1 MRRSLLLTLP
11 LLWSACAQDLKP
23 LKQQWEGVVAE
34 WTSSWHQA
42 AAERAAKDLQARGQG
57 QDDASAQQNRL
68 SALLKTQAA
77 ALNALDLAVQDSRKS
92 IDEAM
97 KSGRIGTL
105 TTAIE
110 KATARIGPEVIKV
123 REGYA
128 ALSSEYDR
136 AAEML
141 SSGAGA
147 LEAKADAA
155 ADWAVEQVTA
165 LKHGG
170 KVDFKGIQFSP
181 GTAKLLDDPSAKAA
195 IDELVAFV
203 RTCPEVKVALTERV
217 AKEKDLRAAIKLSQA
232 RADALKKMLIAQGVK
247 ATQTPA
253 RSAGRWA
260 SPARTSADGR
270 GPQALSGVSLARMVG
285 AIRTT
290 MRRPSSSK
298 RSDSTRQLSWIA
310 AARD

>member
-34 WTSSWHQA
+34 WTSSTMALKRQQSELA
-42 AAERAAKDLQARGQG
+42 GKISKLEAKE
-57 QDDASAQQNRL
+57 QDDASRAAKQAL
-68 SALLKTQAA
+68 EALLKTQAA

-147 LEAKADAA
+147 LEEKADAA

-247 ATQTPA
+247 ATQIA
-253 RSAGRWA
+253 RSIGGGALGI
-260 SPARTSADGR
+260 AD
-270 GPQALSGVSLARMVG
+270 A
-285 AIRTT
+285 
-290 MRRPSSSK
+290 
-298 RSDSTRQLSWIA
+298 DNQLTVEVLKHCPE
-310 AARD
+310 

>member
-23 LKQQWEGVVAE
+23 LKQQWDGVVAE
-34 WTSSWHQA
+34 WTSSTMALKRQQSELA
-42 AAERAAKDLQARGQG
+42 GKISKLEAKE
-57 QDDASAQQNRL
+57 QDDASRAAKQAL
-68 SALLKTQAA
+68 EALLKTQAA
-77 ALNALDLAVQDSRKS
+77 ALSALDAAVQDSRKS

-110 KATARIGPEVIKV
+110 KATARIGPEVVKV

-128 ALSSEYDR
+128 ALASEYDR

-141 SSGAGA
+141 SNGAGT
-147 LEAKADAA
+147 LEKKADAA

-247 ATQTPA
+247 ATQIA
-253 RSAGRWA
+253 RSIGGGALGV
-260 SPARTSADGR
+260 AD
-270 GPQALSGVSLARMVG
+270 A
-285 AIRTT
+285 
-290 MRRPSSSK
+290 
-298 RSDSTRQLSWIA
+298 DNQLTVEVLKHCPE
-310 AARD
+310 

>member
-1 MRRSLLLTLP
+1 M
-11 LLWSACAQDLKP
+11 KP
-23 LKQQWEGVVAE
+23 LKQQWDGVVAE
-34 WTSSWHQA
+34 WTSATMSLKRQQSELA
-42 AAERAAKDLQARGQG
+42 GKIAKLRVKE
-57 QDDASAQQNRL
+57 QDDASRAAKQAL
-68 SALLKTQAA
+68 EALLKTQAA

-110 KATARIGPEVIKV
+110 KATARIRAEVIEV

-147 LEAKADAA
+147 LEEKADAA

-217 AKEKDLRAAIKLSQA
+217 AKEKDLRAAIRLSQA

-247 ATQTPA
+247 ATQIA
-253 RSAGRWA
+253 RSIGGGALGI
-260 SPARTSADGR
+260 AD
-270 GPQALSGVSLARMVG
+270 A
-285 AIRTT
+285 
-290 MRRPSSSK
+290 
-298 RSDSTRQLSWIA
+298 DNQLTVEVLKHCPE
-310 AARD
+310 

>member
-1 MRRSLLLTLP
+1 MRRSVLLTLP

-23 LKQQWEGVVAE
+23 LKQQWDGVVAE
-34 WTSSWHQA
+34 WTSSTMALKRQQSELAGKISKLEAKEEDA
-42 AAERAAKDLQARGQG
+42 AARAAKQA
-57 QDDASAQQNRL
+57 L
-68 SALLKTQAA
+68 EALLKTQAA
-77 ALNALDLAVQDSRKS
+77 ALTALDGAVQDSRKS

-147 LEAKADAA
+147 LEKKADAA

-247 ATQTPA
+247 ATQIA
-253 RSAGRWA
+253 RSIGGGALGI
-260 SPARTSADGR
+260 AD
-270 GPQALSGVSLARMVG
+270 A
-285 AIRTT
+285 
-290 MRRPSSSK
+290 
-298 RSDSTRQLSWIA
+298 DNQLTVEVLKHCPE
-310 AARD
+310 

>member
-23 LKQQWEGVVAE
+23 LKQQWDGVVAE
-34 WTSSWHQA
+34 WSSATMSLKRQQSELA
-42 AAERAAKDLQARGQG
+42 GKIAKLEAKE
-57 QDDASAQQNRL
+57 QDDASRAAKQAL
-68 SALLKTQAA
+68 EALLKTQAA
-77 ALNALDLAVQDSRKS
+77 ALNALDGAVQDSRKS

-147 LEAKADAA
+147 LEEKADAA

-247 ATQTPA
+247 ATQIA
-253 RSAGRWA
+253 RSIGGGALGI
-260 SPARTSADGR
+260 AD
-270 GPQALSGVSLARMVG
+270 A
-285 AIRTT
+285 
-290 MRRPSSSK
+290 
-298 RSDSTRQLSWIA
+298 DNQLTVEVLKHCPE
-310 AARD
+310 

>member
-23 LKQQWEGVVAE
+23 LKQQWDGVVAE
-34 WTSSWHQA
+34 WTSSTMALKRQQSELA
-42 AAERAAKDLQARGQG
+42 GKISKLEAKE
-57 QDDASAQQNRL
+57 QDDASRAAKQAL
-68 SALLKTQAA
+68 EALLKTQAA

-147 LEAKADAA
+147 LEEKADAA

-247 ATQTPA
+247 ATQIA
-253 RSAGRWA
+253 RSIGGGALGV
-260 SPARTSADGR
+260 AD
-270 GPQALSGVSLARMVG
+270 A
-285 AIRTT
+285 
-290 MRRPSSSK
+290 
-298 RSDSTRQLSWIA
+298 DNQLTVEVLKHCPE
-310 AARD
+310 

>member
-1 MRRSLLLTLP
+1 MRRSVLLTLP

-23 LKQQWEGVVAE
+23 LKQQWDGVVAE
-34 WTSSWHQA
+34 WTSATMSLKRQQSELA
-42 AAERAAKDLQARGQG
+42 GKISKLEAKE
-57 QDDASAQQNRL
+57 QDDASRAAKQAL
-68 SALLKTQAA
+68 EALLKTQAA
-77 ALNALDLAVQDSRKS
+77 ALNALDGAVQDSRKS

-147 LEAKADAA
+147 LEEKADAA

-247 ATQTPA
+247 ATQIA
-253 RSAGRWA
+253 RSIGGGALGI
-260 SPARTSADGR
+260 AD
-270 GPQALSGVSLARMVG
+270 A
-285 AIRTT
+285 
-290 MRRPSSSK
+290 
-298 RSDSTRQLSWIA
+298 DNQLTVEVLKHCPE
-310 AARD
+310 

>member
-23 LKQQWEGVVAE
+23 LKQQWDGVVAE
-34 WTSSWHQA
+34 WTSATMALKRQQSELA
-42 AAERAAKDLQARGQG
+42 GKIAKLEAKE
-57 QDDASAQQNRL
+57 QDDASRAAKQAL
-68 SALLKTQAA
+68 EALLKTQAA
-77 ALNALDLAVQDSRKS
+77 ALNALDGAVQDSRKS

-147 LEAKADAA
+147 LEEKADAA

-247 ATQTPA
+247 ATQIA
-253 RSAGRWA
+253 RSIGGGALGI
-260 SPARTSADGR
+260 AD
-270 GPQALSGVSLARMVG
+270 A
-285 AIRTT
+285 
-290 MRRPSSSK
+290 
-298 RSDSTRQLSWIA
+298 DNQLTVEVLKHCPE
-310 AARD
+310 

>member
-23 LKQQWEGVVAE
+23 LKQQWDGVVAE
-34 WTSSWHQA
+34 WTSATMSLKRQQSELA
-42 AAERAAKDLQARGQG
+42 GKISKLEAKE
-57 QDDASAQQNRL
+57 QDDASRAAKQAL
-68 SALLKTQAA
+68 EALLKTQAA
-77 ALNALDLAVQDSRKS
+77 ALNALDGAVQDSRKS

-147 LEAKADAA
+147 LEEKADAA

-247 ATQTPA
+247 ATQIA
-253 RSAGRWA
+253 RSIGGGALGI
-260 SPARTSADGR
+260 AD
-270 GPQALSGVSLARMVG
+270 A
-285 AIRTT
+285 
-290 MRRPSSSK
+290 
-298 RSDSTRQLSWIA
+298 DNQLTVEVLKHCPE
-310 AARD
+310 